1 MIASSTQVRLHL
13 LNFRADNPDNWEV
26 TEFLPDQVSNRRLS
40 TIGLQLKTLA
50 RRRRI
55 QTDPNCSK
63 KKQDRYACWVFVY
76 LQPSLYFLG
85 KRSRVRISLT
95 TKTRHGSYAHVHTI
109 IHNYCKFNVD
119 HWHHHM
125 LRDSRLRSS
134 EQFGTRQ

>member
-1 MIASSTQVRLHL
+1 MLGI
-13 LNFRADNPDNWEV
+13 F
-26 TEFLPDQVSNRRLS
+26 
-40 TIGLQLKTLA
+40 
-50 RRRRI
+50 
-55 QTDPNCSK
+55 
-63 KKQDRYACWVFVY
+63 Y
-76 LQPSLYFLG
+76 LQPSPYFLE

-125 LRDSRLRSS
+125 LRDPRLRSS